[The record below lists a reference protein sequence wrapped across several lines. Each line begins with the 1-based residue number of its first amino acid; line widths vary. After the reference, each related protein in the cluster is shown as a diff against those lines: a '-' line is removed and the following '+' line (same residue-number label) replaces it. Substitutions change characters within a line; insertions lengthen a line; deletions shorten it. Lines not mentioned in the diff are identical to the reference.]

1 LFLKTNTKHDRSLLA
16 GHESQ
21 FVPEVPKCMSFL
33 PSNQSQKSLSL
44 ADERPIDQCKTK
56 TNIRGLNA

>member
-1 LFLKTNTKHDRSLLA
+1 
-16 GHESQ
+16 
-21 FVPEVPKCMSFL
+21 VPEVPKCMSFL